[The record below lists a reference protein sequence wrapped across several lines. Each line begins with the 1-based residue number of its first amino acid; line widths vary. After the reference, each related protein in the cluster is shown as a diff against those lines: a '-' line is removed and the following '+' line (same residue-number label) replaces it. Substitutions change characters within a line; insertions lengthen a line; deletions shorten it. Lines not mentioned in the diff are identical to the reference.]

1 MSDPEISSSF
11 AASLEGALQSDT
23 DEQGMSSPALSSPV
37 SSTIED
43 PSSLGIYVSPPPQ
56 NNSSQRRQNRFTITS
71 HPVSPRSANPPLSLG
86 SSFSSLESLH
96 AGSGRLLTLHLEKAE
111 SIIWPSL
118 VVGPVPETLSPVN
131 EEVYPWITADI
142 SSTTTTVTE
151 RTESIYNMDP
161 TSLVL
166 IALELCDIRDAKDEA
181 FEYFV

>member
-1 MSDPEISSSF
+1 M
-11 AASLEGALQSDT
+11 
-23 DEQGMSSPALSSPV
+23 
-37 SSTIED
+37 
-43 PSSLGIYVSPPPQ
+43 
-56 NNSSQRRQNRFTITS
+56 
-71 HPVSPRSANPPLSLG
+71 
-86 SSFSSLESLH
+86 
-96 AGSGRLLTLHLEKAE
+96 LTLHLEKAE